1 MYATEQRRGITTAT
15 SYTRGQMVAVRYQ
28 SQWYRARV
36 LEFKPATN
44 FAWVQFVDQ
53 GEIRELGTN
62 TMRPLHSK
70 FLDLPLQAYLC
81 RLDGF
86 DVEHPWTMQ
95 DKDLFKKK
103 IRDKIIYAR
112 KTRGKYCRII
122 NNEHSIR
129 LCRIEFCSIG

>member
-1 MYATEQRRGITTAT
+1 MGKFFEI
-15 SYTRGQMVAVRYQ
+15 MI
-28 SQWYRARV
+28 
-36 LEFKPATN
+36 LENFFSFLFK
-44 FAWVQFVDQ
+44 VQFVDQ

-86 DVEHPWTMQ
+86 DANHPWTTQ

-103 IRDKIIYAR
+103 IRDKILYAR
-112 KTRGKYCRII
+112 KTRGMTQLTHHI
-122 NNEHSIR
+122 SP
-129 LCRIEFCSIG
+129 